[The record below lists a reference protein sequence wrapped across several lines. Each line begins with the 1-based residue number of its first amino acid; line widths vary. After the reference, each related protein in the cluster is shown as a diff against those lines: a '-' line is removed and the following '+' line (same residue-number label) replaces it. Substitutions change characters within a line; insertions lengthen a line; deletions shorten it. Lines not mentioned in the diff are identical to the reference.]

1 VPAERQGGRRSVVLA
16 IFIGDDAFPPQ
27 AFRDGAAHRHTA
39 RLLALRLL
47 RDSRE
52 ARAARRGRG
61 VRLGRTTIALRSPG
75 PFDHAIGRLDI
86 PSARA
91 RRARLTAEFHLG
103 HHQVGRALVGVR
115 LGPGRR
121 RSTHGQP

>member
-1 VPAERQGGRRSVVLA
+1 VLA
-16 IFIGDDAFPPQ
+16 IFIGNDAYPPQ

-61 VRLGRTTIALRSPG
+61 ARLGRTTIALRLPG

-103 HHQVGRALVGVR
+103 QHQVGHALVGVR

-121 RSTHGQP
+121 RPTHGPP